1 MLCTSASSRT
11 FHAVRKSHV
20 ELVVHVVGRHPVAQ
34 LALGA
39 ELGGGDGVSLQLGAD
54 VGQAFHASH
63 VRRVRDR
70 QPAARQGEG
79 TRSVHDTGSLER
91 DALQSPE
98 SGGRGGGDMF
108 SHGSFRIL
116 SIKFPDF
123 PLTKNFIRYFPDKG
137 INNLRTKG
145 K

>member
-1 MLCTSASSRT
+1 MNECVCAQAMHACVLCTSASCRT
-11 FHAVRKSHV
+11 FHAVRKSLV

-98 SGGRGGGDMF
+98 R
-108 SHGSFRIL
+108 
-116 SIKFPDF
+116 
-123 PLTKNFIRYFPDKG
+123 
-137 INNLRTKG
+137 
-145 K
+145 